1 MEETA
6 KKEVKLGTPKEE
18 MKKIS
23 YEQLNEIANQL
34 HNQNHQ
40 LMNRV
45 RELEITLN
53 RVRLEYLF
61 AVVKHS
67 DKFPQ
72 EFVNMCTEDIV
83 MALSPVEKS
92 EKPNSKGEE

>member
-1 MEETA
+1 MGET
-6 KKEVKLGTPKEE
+6 KKEIKIGTSEAKDQKL
-18 MKKIS
+18 S
-23 YEQLNEIANQL
+23 YEKVTEIATQL

-45 RELEITLN
+45 RELEMILN
-53 RVRLEYLF
+53 QTRLEYLF

-72 EFVNMCTEDIV
+72 EFVEMCVKEIV
-83 MALSPVEKS
+83 VALSPIEHTSEPDSKEEK
-92 EKPNSKGEE
+92 